1 MAILGMALKRLGWR
15 LTMMLGIL
23 GHVARFT
30 VFAFFPQ
37 VTWLIILVFLLHG
50 ICYAFFFAT
59 VYIFVD
65 EYFPKD
71 VRASAQG
78 LFNVMILGLGA
89 IAANTICP
97 WMTAHYTAQGTT
109 DFRTLFVIAGGVA
122 LAATITLA
130 LFFHPPAHGTV
141 AEPGAAT

>member
-1 MAILGMALKRLGWR
+1 
-15 LTMMLGIL
+15 MMLGIF
-23 GHVARFT
+23 GHVVRFV
-30 VFAFFPQ
+30 VFALFPTE
-37 VTWLIILVFLLHG
+37 TWLIILVFLLHG
-50 ICYAFFFAT
+50 VCYAFFFAA

-78 LFNVMILGLGA
+78 LFNVMILGLGV

-97 WMTAHYTAQGTT
+97 WMTERYTARGVT
-109 DFRTLFVIAGGVA
+109 DFRSLFLIAAAVA

-130 LFFHPPAHGTV
+130 LFFHPPAQERSTQ
-141 AEPGAAT
+141 T

>member
-1 MAILGMALKRLGWR
+1 
-15 LTMMLGIL
+15 
-23 GHVARFT
+23 
-30 VFAFFPQ
+30 
-37 VTWLIILVFLLHG
+37 LVFILHG

-78 LFNVMILGLGA
+78 LFNVVILGLGV

-97 WMTAHYTAQGTT
+97 LMNGHYAVNGTP
-109 DFRTLFVIAGGVA
+109 DFRTMFLIAAGVA
-122 LAATITLA
+122 LAATVVLG
-130 LFFHPPAHGTV
+130 LFFHPPKLATPETV
-141 AEPGAAT
+141 KH